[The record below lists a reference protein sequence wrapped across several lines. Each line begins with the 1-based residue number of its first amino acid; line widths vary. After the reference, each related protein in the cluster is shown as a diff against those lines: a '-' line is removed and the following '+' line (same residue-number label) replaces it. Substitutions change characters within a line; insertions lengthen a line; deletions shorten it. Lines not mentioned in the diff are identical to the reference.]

1 MKKYLISFIFLTCLL
16 PVLPVYGAEPLQ
28 RVQEEVNKVLAVLRD
43 TQLNDETKKEKIR
56 AVYGEMFDENE
67 FSRRTLGAHWG
78 KLNPAQ
84 QQEFIPLFR
93 EVLERAY
100 INKILAYKNEKVVF
114 VKQNMVS
121 NNLAEVQTKVLTS
134 SQEIPINYR
143 VILKDGTW
151 KVYDVV
157 IENVSLV
164 LNYRSQ
170 FNSILAKTTPD
181 EMLAL
186 LRKKAEEKQR

>member
-56 AVYGEMFDENE
+56 AIYGEMFDENE

-84 QQEFIPLFR
+84 QQEFIKLFR

-100 INKILAYKNEKVVF
+100 INKILAYKNEKIAF
-114 VKQNMVS
+114 AKENMVS
-121 NNLAEVQTKVLTS
+121 NNLAEVQTQVLTS

-157 IENVSLV
+157 VENVSLIQ
-164 LNYRSQ
+164 NYRSQ
-170 FNSILAKTTPD
+170 FNSILAKNTPD
-181 EMLAL
+181 EMLAI
-186 LRKKAEEKQR
+186 LRKKAEEK